1 MSKKFVG
8 YVICVVLCTIHQQIF
23 RCIFGFNVNIK
34 IIVIVLVMVV
44 VMVIVINIIIT
55 SICDL
60 QVMSFYELC
69 STGFLVF

>member
-34 IIVIVLVMVV
+34 IIVIVLVMVI
-44 VMVIVINIIIT
+44 VIVVNIIIT

>member
-1 MSKKFVG
+1 MSKKFVE

-34 IIVIVLVMVV
+34 IIVIVLVMVI
-44 VMVIVINIIIT
+44 VIVVNIIIT

>member
-1 MSKKFVG
+1 MSKKFVE

-34 IIVIVLVMVV
+34 IIVIVIVV
-44 VMVIVINIIIT
+44 NIIIT

-60 QVMSFYELC
+60 QVMSFYELY

>member
-34 IIVIVLVMVV
+34 IIVIVLVMV
-44 VMVIVINIIIT
+44 IVINIIIT